1 MQLLRAVLASTIG
14 ASFQFGFSTGF
25 VNNTETFIRQYF
37 IATGAETTGDDRH
50 FNVMWSL
57 AVSGFAI
64 GGFLGTL
71 AFPALASRV
80 GRKWAILSTTGFCYA
95 SCYMIA
101 FPAGWWALILG
112 RVLVGIGAGGACAT
126 VPMYVSE
133 IAPLETRG
141 TLGTVHQLMITI
153 GIVTAQA
160 LSTSKLHLLG
170 DDRLWHGI
178 LLVPCACTTIL
189 LLLLPG
195 CEDSPVYLL
204 QNKGAARAAK
214 ALWWFRGKSTAE
226 DKIWAEI
233 FAMRLELS
241 HCGSETAGF
250 REIARDR
257 RLWGPVLVGVGVNL
271 SMQLS
276 GIDAMLYY
284 STRVLEDAGVPLEW
298 AQVYTVL
305 ISSMNVLVTIPAMLL
320 MDRAGRKVLQ
330 ICGLGGMCL
339 AYTVMTMSL
348 LRGHH
353 LVAVGAMFVLV
364 VCYAFGPGCIAWFIV
379 AELTPVHVR
388 PFATTVGLGEIAR
401 DRRLWGPVLVGVGV
415 NLSMQLSGID
425 AVLYYSTRVL
435 EDAGVPLEWAQVYTV
450 LISSMNVL
458 VTIPAMLLMDRTG
471 RKVLQICG
479 LGGMCLAY
487 TVMTLSL
494 LRGHHLV
501 AVGAMFV
508 LVVCYAFGPGCIAWF
523 IVAELTP
530 VHVRPFATT
539 VGLGANWLANF
550 AVAFTFPHI
559 LAYMHSWT
567 FSIFAVLTLLL
578 TIFTVMCL
586 PETHGRTAAE
596 IAEYYA
602 PVPSPGDAPAAA
614 VEPCTPMKMP
624 RPASMASLASTVDT
638 PRGHGAER
646 DASIL
651 GKSWS
656 PIPSNKSSGGL
667 AAPLLNKVAEYSTP
681 PSENQPRMAMP
692 WRCSSSRTLARL
704 GMNHLAFP
712 DLATVQIQK
721 STGDASPGSSSRS
734 SHRSMCAHSPPPWA
748 WVELAGELRRGLH
761 FPAHPRVNAL
771 LDVQHLRSVDSAPY
785 DLHRDVPAGDPRK
798 EAAEIAEYYAPVP
811 VPSLGDAAAAV
822 EPCTPMK
829 MPRPASMA
837 SMASTVD
844 TPGGHGAGCQVR
856 ATGTER
862 GAWILGKSW
871 SPIHS
876 SKSSGG
882 LAAPLLN
889 NVAEYSTPP
898 SENQSPMA
906 MP

>member
-1 MQLLRAVLASTIG
+1 MTKVTMQLLRAVLASTIG

-25 VNNTETFIRQYF
+25 VNNTETFIRHYF

-178 LLVPCACTTIL
+178 LLVPVACTTIL

-233 FAMRLELS
+233 FAMRLELT

-250 REIARDR
+250 R
-257 RLWGPVLVGVGVNL
+257 
-271 SMQLS
+271 
-276 GIDAMLYY
+276 
-284 STRVLEDAGVPLEW
+284 
-298 AQVYTVL
+298 
-305 ISSMNVLVTIPAMLL
+305 
-320 MDRAGRKVLQ
+320 
-330 ICGLGGMCL
+330 
-339 AYTVMTMSL
+339 
-348 LRGHH
+348 
-353 LVAVGAMFVLV
+353 
-364 VCYAFGPGCIAWFIV
+364 
-379 AELTPVHVR
+379 
-388 PFATTVGLGEIAR
+388 EIAR

-559 LAYMHSWT
+559 LASMHSWT

-578 TIFTVMCL
+578 TLFTVICL

-596 IAEYYA
+596 IAEYYSSSA
-602 PVPSPGDAPAAA
+602 PSPGDAPAAT

-624 RPASMASLASTVDT
+624 RPASMACFASTADT
-638 PRGHGAER
+638 PDGH
-646 DASIL
+646 
-651 GKSWS
+651 
-656 PIPSNKSSGGL
+656 
-667 AAPLLNKVAEYSTP
+667 AA
-681 PSENQPRMAMP
+681 
-692 WRCSSSRTLARL
+692 
-704 GMNHLAFP
+704 GF
-712 DLATVQIQK
+712 
-721 STGDASPGSSSRS
+721 
-734 SHRSMCAHSPPPWA
+734 
-748 WVELAGELRRGLH
+748 
-761 FPAHPRVNAL
+761 
-771 LDVQHLRSVDSAPY
+771 
-785 DLHRDVPAGDPRK
+785 
-798 EAAEIAEYYAPVP
+798 
-811 VPSLGDAAAAV
+811 
-822 EPCTPMK
+822 
-829 MPRPASMA
+829 
-837 SMASTVD
+837 
-844 TPGGHGAGCQVR
+844 QVR
-856 ATGTER
+856 VPGMEQC
-862 GAWILGKSW
+862 AWILGKAW
-871 SPIHS
+871 SPLFS

-882 LAAPLLN
+882 LAAPLLFN
-889 NVAEYSTPP
+889 EAEFSTPP
-898 SENQSPMA
+898 LENQSRKA